1 MIYVGGDLGKRF
13 ARGSSVLAV
22 ILILTM
28 TTVAIIDFEASNF
41 EPFIPPDM
49 GIAGVL
55 AGSVTTFFGF
65 IGFDEVCCMAGEAT
79 NPRKTVPRALIG
91 TLLCAT
97 VLPLAASL
105 ALVGF
110 TPYTSIDPSSGFAV
124 AFRDRGWTALAY
136 AVQLGQLVVL
146 FVVTYMCFLAQP
158 RVFFALARDGLLPC
172 RFAELNEAGEPW
184 FATLMTG
191 VLVVACGALLP
202 FSTLANAI
210 SGGVCVNFNLV
221 NCCMVVLR
229 GGGQSCRLGGS
240 LFGFNGFCLLTALL
254 LRQVLGEDVEGM
266 AHVWALAAASV
277 AALATILCFVAIT
290 AYLRDQAASDNEAD
304 CGKLAV
310 AVALGLAQGFEL
322 KREFVEIPESIVS
335 RRYQMCRESDLSC
348 ARSCNMFKK
357 AAAVAFKGE
366 TRIRGKE
373 GKRLQEAVAAAHGE
387 DLASVLLPNKAD
399 VIVRKAGGGSNLQF
413 IFINSECLFVQ
424 LDGKADMGVGEL
436 MPTLLALWK
445 VGAEAMLPS
454 VVIQRPVAKFIFGG
468 ANVMAPGIHSVL
480 PCKGEVAREGR
491 LVAVR
496 AEGNPGAAAVGR
508 LRMPAASLP
517 GPKGEAV
524 EVLHYFGDAFWEAMG
539 SPRPAGFVGDQIH
552 STSDT
557 ADAIS
562 AQPDEAET
570 AAAAEAEAPGEDQSK
585 ATESA
590 MVKDLEECL
599 LQVQCVC
606 MNCG

>member
-210 SGGVCVNFNLV
+210 SGG
-221 NCCMVVLR
+221 
-229 GGGQSCRLGGS
+229 
-240 LFGFNGFCLLTALL
+240 
-254 LRQVLGEDVEGM
+254 
-266 AHVWALAAASV
+266 
-277 AALATILCFVAIT
+277 
-290 AYLRDQAASDNEAD
+290 
-304 CGKLAV
+304 
-310 AVALGLAQGFEL
+310 FEL

-348 ARSCNMFKK
+348 AHGSCNMFKK

-480 PCKGEVAREGR
+480 PCKGEAAREGR

-524 EVLHYFGDAFWEAMG
+524 EILHYFGDAFWEAMG

-570 AAAAEAEAPGEDQSK
+570 AAAAEAEEAPGEDQSK
-585 ATESA
+585 ARPKAPWSRI
-590 MVKDLEECL
+590 
-599 LQVQCVC
+599 
-606 MNCG
+606 